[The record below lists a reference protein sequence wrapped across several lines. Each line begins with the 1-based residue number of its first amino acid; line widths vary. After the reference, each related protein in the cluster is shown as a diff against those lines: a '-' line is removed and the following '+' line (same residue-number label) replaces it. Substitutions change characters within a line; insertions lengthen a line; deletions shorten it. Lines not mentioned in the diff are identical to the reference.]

1 MQKTTEDEEGVF
13 LSGFPIKDFGNDGG
27 GGFLNVYM
35 RNLNNGRGHPYG
47 SKKKKH
53 GCPIEDFRH
62 DKKYYKGALPP
73 YKPPKEKNK
82 KTK

>member
-1 MQKTTEDEEGVF
+1 MTEGMDSR
-13 LSGFPIKDFGNDGG
+13 LNFGNDGE

-73 YKPPKEKNK
+73 YKPPKEKSM
-82 KTK
+82 KTKEKDQK

>member
-1 MQKTTEDEEGVF
+1 MALKRKSMDAR
-13 LSGFPIKDFGNDGG
+13 LKISG
-27 GGFLNVYM
+27 M
-35 RNLNNGRGHPYG
+35 
-47 SKKKKH
+47 
-53 GCPIEDFRH
+53 

>member
-1 MQKTTEDEEGVF
+1 
-13 LSGFPIKDFGNDGG
+13 
-27 GGFLNVYM
+27 M

-73 YKPPKEKNK
+73 YKPPKEKSM
-82 KTK
+82 KTKEKDQK